1 MGIIKKVGEAIANVG
16 ERFDRATST
25 IGTGMGYRSR
35 SHALRSRIDSLSIPK
50 VLSSRRQVRRV
61 AAAPVTRR
69 REGYDAAGRKEMPQ
83 SAPRLTPELQSPSQA
98 SLASVGGGLEDLT
111 LSQNSGLAE
120 GISFRSN

>member
-1 MGIIKKVGEAIANVG
+1 MGIIKKVGEAITNVG

-50 VLSSRRQVRRV
+50 VGSSRRQVRRV
-61 AAAPVTRR
+61 NAAPAARR
-69 REGYDAAGRKEMPQ
+69 RQTPQ
-83 SAPRLTPELQSPSQA
+83 QATPSQELQSPSQA
-98 SLASVGGGLEDLT
+98 QLATYGGGLEDLT

>member
-1 MGIIKKVGEAIANVG
+1 MGIIKKIGEAITNVG

-50 VLSSRRQVRRV
+50 VGSSRRQVRRV
-61 AAAPVTRR
+61 NATPVARR
-69 REGYDAAGRKEMPQ
+69 RQKEMPQ
-83 SAPRLTPELQSPSQA
+83 HSPAPSSQGLQSPSQA
-98 SLASVGGGLEDLT
+98 SLATYGGGLEDLS